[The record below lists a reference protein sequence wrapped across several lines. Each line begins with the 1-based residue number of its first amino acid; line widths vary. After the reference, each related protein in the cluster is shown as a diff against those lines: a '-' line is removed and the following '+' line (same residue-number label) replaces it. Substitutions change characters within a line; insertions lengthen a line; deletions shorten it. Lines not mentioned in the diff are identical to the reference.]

1 VFAFDVW
8 RLGFGAWRLAWKTDG
23 ARANGRYGDTAI
35 RRYGDTA
42 IRRKGERAKGRK
54 GDTVLTA
61 FEDEDDDE
69 YEDDGFARGL
79 A

>member
-1 VFAFDVW
+1 MKGDACFAFGV
-8 RLGFGAWRLAWKTDG
+8 RGLAFGVEDG
-23 ARANGRYGDTAI
+23 RGKKRKANGRYGDT
-35 RRYGDTA
+35 
-42 IRRKGERAKGRK
+42 
-54 GDTVLTA
+54 VPTA